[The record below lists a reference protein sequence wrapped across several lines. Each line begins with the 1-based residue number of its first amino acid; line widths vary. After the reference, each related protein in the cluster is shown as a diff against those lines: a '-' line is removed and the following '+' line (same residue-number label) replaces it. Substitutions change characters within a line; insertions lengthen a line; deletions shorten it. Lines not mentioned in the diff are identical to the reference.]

1 MCENGN
7 GKAKQEVEKGHKI
20 VNVVFERPSKGQC
33 AEMEREKK
41 AKQGQGQGEKDNQ
54 YSKDLDFCWKG
65 CLPSLLLIIMAFAE
79 PPSQS
84 MGEYD

>member
-1 MCENGN
+1 MRKWK
-7 GKAKQEVEKGHKI
+7 GKRRLNRARAKGKRTTSI
-20 VNVVFERPSKGQC
+20 V
-33 AEMEREKK
+33 
-41 AKQGQGQGEKDNQ
+41 
-54 YSKDLDFCWKG
+54 KDLDFCWKG